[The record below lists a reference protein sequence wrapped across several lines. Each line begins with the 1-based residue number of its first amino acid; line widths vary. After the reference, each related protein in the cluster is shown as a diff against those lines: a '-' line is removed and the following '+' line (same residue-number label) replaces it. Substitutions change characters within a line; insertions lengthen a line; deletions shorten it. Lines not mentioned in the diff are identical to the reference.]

1 LDSDSDSDSE
11 WGKQIALKLPTQ
23 RMRFGLFLVRAGS
36 VAAQVDNDVD
46 NDHRN
51 DDKHDDE
58 SEPKPL
64 EQRIKSPLSSM
75 WRRL

>member
-1 LDSDSDSDSE
+1 VGQTNRIE
-11 WGKQIALKLPTQ
+11 IANSAYEIWFI
-23 RMRFGLFLVRAGS
+23 FGLFLVRAGS

-46 NDHRN
+46 NGRN
-51 DDKHDDE
+51 DVKHDDE